1 MNDALKHFGYD
12 DYPEGH
18 HGIWANDET
27 LPEKLAAIPEVLNQ
41 FFKGKTRIIFNY
53 DTDFP
58 QAVIQVL
65 PEQKGGSMVRLNNG
79 NLEVIID
86 AARVRAAKEKL
97 STPEVQRTFGDALK
111 ECGRVPVAI
120 CVAATIIKRRDRLR
134 AQTVRWAEAVL
145 KLWTK
150 NPDSAYIDDNLH
162 PTRIEEYAGAFM
174 RLTTEEA

>member
-1 MNDALKHFGYD
+1 MKLDRTCAREISKA
-12 DYPEGH
+12 
-18 HGIWANDET
+18 ANECESREARRT
-27 LPEKLAAIPEVLNQ
+27 
-41 FFKGKTRIIFNY
+41 FMG
-53 DTDFP
+53 
-58 QAVIQVL
+58 
-65 PEQKGGSMVRLNNG
+65 
-79 NLEVIID
+79 
-86 AARVRAAKEKL
+86 RVRAAKEKL

>member
-1 MNDALKHFGYD
+1 MKLDRTFAREISKA
-12 DYPEGH
+12 
-18 HGIWANDET
+18 ANECESREARRT
-27 LPEKLAAIPEVLNQ
+27 
-41 FFKGKTRIIFNY
+41 FMG
-53 DTDFP
+53 
-58 QAVIQVL
+58 
-65 PEQKGGSMVRLNNG
+65 
-79 NLEVIID
+79 
-86 AARVRAAKEKL
+86 RVRAAKEKL

>member
-1 MNDALKHFGYD
+1 MKLDRTFAREISKA
-12 DYPEGH
+12 
-18 HGIWANDET
+18 ANECESRAFMRKIRET
-27 LPEKLAAIPEVLNQ
+27 K
-41 FFKGKTRIIFNY
+41 K
-53 DTDFP
+53 
-58 QAVIQVL
+58 
-65 PEQKGGSMVRLNNG
+65 S
-79 NLEVIID
+79 
-86 AARVRAAKEKL
+86 L
-97 STPEVQRTFGDALK
+97 STPDVCHAFGECISK
-111 ECGRVPVAI
+111 CGRVPVAI